1 MSTISHMPYHIV
13 LTDLLLIDHS
23 FSENCTSPP
32 FPNYSRIHLTGSR
45 YCNFLLYNLNI
56 HVEDEP
62 PSNISLTHITG
73 IPASTSLHDKHQL
86 QAGAH
91 IKEEVEDSGESSR

>member
-1 MSTISHMPYHIV
+1 
-13 LTDLLLIDHS
+13 
-23 FSENCTSPP
+23 
-32 FPNYSRIHLTGSR
+32 
-45 YCNFLLYNLNI
+45 
-56 HVEDEP
+56 VEDEP

-73 IPASTSLHDKHQL
+73 IPESTSLHNKHQL